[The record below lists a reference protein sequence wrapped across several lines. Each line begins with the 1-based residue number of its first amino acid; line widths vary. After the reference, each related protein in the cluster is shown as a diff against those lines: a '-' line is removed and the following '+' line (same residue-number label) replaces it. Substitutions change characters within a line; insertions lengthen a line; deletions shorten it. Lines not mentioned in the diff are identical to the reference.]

1 MLDEYWDEENTP
13 FSNASEFWPQWLFQY
28 NNKLPLCENIEI
40 AYLIWKS
47 EQHILTPK
55 YAILRSFAPLVK
67 YQHISEDD
75 DGDKPLEITCQSC
88 KRICKIF
95 WKK

>member
-1 MLDEYWDEENTP
+1 MPLSSGHSGCFNIIIN
-13 FSNASEFWPQWLFQY
+13 F
-28 NNKLPLCENIEI
+28 PLCENIEI
-40 AYLIWKS
+40 SYLIWKS

-67 YQHISEDD
+67 YHHMSEED

-88 KRICKIF
+88 KCICKIF
-95 WKK
+95 